1 MIDFNITT
9 TQLAAIW
16 IFAGLCCMIPMFVK
30 LSWQKFLIIPIVL
43 FSIWISFETNWEFI
57 GAPVYDKPAKFIY
70 KHHSISTMNNEKWIT
85 LWAMVEKK
93 DRLYRFVY
101 DKQTQKKLNEAK
113 KQASRGRATIGEFK
127 KKEPENRL
135 DRTDQTE
142 LITYDF
148 PHQEAFPK
156 DSK

>member
-43 FSIWISFETNWEFI
+43 FSIWISFETNREFI
-57 GAPVYDKPAKFIY
+57 GTPVYDQPAKFIY

-113 KQASRGRATIGEFK
+113 KRASRGRATIGEFK
-127 KKEPENRL
+127 KKEPKNRL
-135 DRTDQTE
+135 NRTDQTE